1 MKRGISAVIFA
12 LMLIAGIFPASAMP
26 TTEVHVVKYAPDE
39 ERVINETT
47 VDIQW
52 MEANLPVFGD
62 GVTHYYHQGPTFN
75 ESDPWD
81 PNEFQNVL
89 SRDMGAVKG
98 TNIKDL
104 CALVGGMEPGD
115 ELTIRASDGF
125 FKKFG
130 YDNVYMPEPR
140 QGSIMLCWFNGNES
154 VTGDPQGL
162 GYPPDY
168 YTGMRL
174 IFFADTSTNPWGYHV
189 FGDWDMHETMA
200 PEYRHNFSGIWPS
213 SSGLSVKYVSE
224 IAVEQGEAPITGG
237 EAALPFWV
245 PLTAAGCVVVFILA
259 RKNS

>member
-1 MKRGISAVIFA
+1 MKRGIITVIIAIMLVA
-12 LMLIAGIFPASAMP
+12 LVSLAGAIP
-26 TTEVHVVKYAPDE
+26 TTEVHLVKYAPDGE
-39 ERVINETT
+39 TVINETT

-52 MEANLPVFGD
+52 MEANLPVYGD

-81 PNEFQNVL
+81 PDEFQNVL

-98 TNIKDL
+98 TNVKDL
-104 CALVGGMEPGD
+104 CDLVGGMEPGD
-115 ELTIRASDGF
+115 EVTIRASDGF
-125 FKKFG
+125 YKKFG
-130 YDNVYMPEPR
+130 YENVYSPEQR
-140 QGSIMLCWFNGNES
+140 HGSIVLCWYNGKES

-174 IFFADTSTNPWGYHV
+174 VFFADTSTNPWGYHV
-189 FGDWDMHETMA
+189 FGDWDMHETLA

-224 IAVEQGEAPITGG
+224 IAVVQGEAPVTGG
-237 EAALPFWV
+237 KAALPFWV
-245 PLTAAGCVVVFILA
+245 TLIAAGYVAVIAAA
-259 RKNS
+259 RKSS

>member
-1 MKRGISAVIFA
+1 MKRGIILVFA
-12 LMLIAGIFPASAMP
+12 IVLVALASTAGAMP
-26 TTEVHVVKYAPDE
+26 TTEVHVVKYAPGG

-47 VDIQW
+47 VDYEW
-52 MEANLPVFGD
+52 MKANLLVYGD

-98 TNIKDL
+98 TNVRDL
-104 CALVGGMEPGD
+104 CDLVGGMEPGD
-115 ELTIRASDGF
+115 IVTIRASDGF
-125 FKKFG
+125 YKKFD
-130 YDNVYMPEPR
+130 YVNVYTPEPR
-140 QGSIMLCWFNGNES
+140 QGSIVLCWYNGNES
-154 VTGDPQGL
+154 VTGDPQGQ

-168 YTGMRL
+168 YSGMRL
-174 IFFADTSTNPWGYHV
+174 VFFADTSTNPWNYHV
-189 FGDWDMHETMA
+189 FGDWDMHETLA

-224 IAVEQGEAPITGG
+224 IAIVQGEAPVTGG

-245 PLTAAGCVVVFILA
+245 PVIAAGCVAIIIA
-259 RKNS
+259 IREKS